1 MEVEDEGERFAPYL
15 FDVRPRP
22 LQHSRMVALSKR
34 LTVCLRRDKG
44 EFGLEWTPQA
54 MTPLE
59 KVLSLRIMQERGA
72 KLEEVLAVVYHS
84 DKKRFRLGVI
94 QGTLYIGACQ
104 GRSMEVEEDH
114 VYTRVEPSEVPSIIH
129 ATCYDFYASILKTGI
144 KPGGGNPRTRGH
156 IHCLRD
162 HVSQHR
168 FFTVRWYLTDNGYFV
183 TPDTIPAAAIT
194 AVTIIASKQ
203 RVSFMDH
210 PPPAASIAMAM
221 ACAPSGSRA
230 YMTSLPGEG
239 MAPQCPVTSPSE
251 YPPQDCH
258 HRSRMATGGH
268 LLQTLLSLAGTLAL
282 RIGLQRRSRACRIK
296 RRWLCKRIRPGCYR
310 RIRSTSFSDGP
321 RINKPQSV
329 TPEHVK
335 RSCACPKSSAACS
348 GALCL

>member
-34 LTVCLRRDKG
+34 LTVCLRHDKG

-104 GRSMEVEEDH
+104 GHSMEVEEDH

-144 KPGGGNPRTRGH
+144 KPGRGNPRTRGH

-168 FFTVRWYLTDNGYFV
+168 FFPPGVEIIPHLEHAAHTVRWYLTDNGYFV
-183 TPDTIPAAAIT
+183 TPD
-194 AVTIIASKQ
+194 S
-203 RVSFMDH
+203 
-210 PPPAASIAMAM
+210 
-221 ACAPSGSRA
+221 
-230 YMTSLPGEG
+230 
-239 MAPQCPVTSPSE
+239 
-251 YPPQDCH
+251 
-258 HRSRMATGGH
+258 
-268 LLQTLLSLAGTLAL
+268 QTPFQP
-282 RIGLQRRSRACRIK
+282 RPLQR
-296 RRWLCKRIRPGCYR
+296 
-310 RIRSTSFSDGP
+310 
-321 RINKPQSV
+321 
-329 TPEHVK
+329 
-335 RSCACPKSSAACS
+335 
-348 GALCL
+348 